1 MLGYTFK
8 LEKVLTY
15 KKDIENVK
23 KGKLGSINK
32 KLNKEEEKLIDYNNY
47 KSKLINKRNEI
58 QKKTDIRSLR
68 LYNEH
73 LESISRNIKKQEEL
87 IHEIHIEL
95 DRAKEELMEAV
106 KEKKTLEK
114 LKEKDYG
121 EFINEIQKKEEK
133 LIDSIV
139 SFKNISQK

>member
-139 SFKNISQK
+139 SFKNINQK